1 MEDGHGSETVLLIV
15 GKENCEELMELVSNF
30 VKDIFLSW
38 LLIILHVDKI
48 VSTFKMVVT
57 DVF

>member
-1 MEDGHGSETVLLIV
+1 MEDGYGSETVLLIV
-15 GKENCEELMELVSNF
+15 GKENCEELMELVPNF
-30 VKDIFLSW
+30 VKDVFLSW

>member
-1 MEDGHGSETVLLIV
+1 
-15 GKENCEELMELVSNF
+15 MELVSNF

-38 LLIILHVDKI
+38 VLIILHVDKI
-48 VSTFKMVVT
+48 VSTLKKVVN